1 MRESL
6 QQPSI
11 NDIGEPAPGFG
22 WVRVLGRNLAPVF
35 RPHRRALI
43 IVVVL
48 MLIELGLQM
57 AQRKAFT
64 TLIDDAILQSNVSL
78 MVLILGLLLAASV
91 ISSVCGSLH
100 EYMLSGLCAVIPAQ
114 MRQRL
119 FQHVQGMPLSQLRS
133 STHGDLVSRIVSDA
147 GGLESALWSLGFIAT
162 SFCGVVI
169 ALGMLLATDWRLA
182 LLGLALLLPTIPIGP
197 RILTPLA
204 EQASYESKEAYGKL
218 ATQLWENLA
227 NQVVVRVFGL
237 GGFVGRRFAALNEEI
252 QVSTRR
258 YNIYS
263 YFSNRVPWIA
273 VELIDV
279 IVLAVGCWMLVRG
292 DMTTGAL
299 VSFYLLFSSLAGHSY
314 SFATA
319 FSRLVSV
326 SASMRRIQALQQSPS
341 HVPASAGQTHAD
353 HAPVPALFT
362 QAPAIRFESLSF
374 RYPSTQPD
382 GAGPAAESNEQRSD
396 QLHAVTLDIAPG
408 ALTAFVGGSGSGKS
422 TAVQLL
428 LGLQQPR
435 LGRVLINGH
444 NLQGIPLERYWAGTS
459 AVFQDSLLFHA
470 SIADNIRAGLLTASD
485 AQVQQAARAA
495 GIADW
500 IESLPSGYATAVS
513 ADTCSGGQRQRIAIA
528 RALVR
533 DPCLLVLDE
542 PTSALDAST
551 GRAVIET
558 LLQVMQRRT
567 TVLVTHQ
574 LRDAIHADR
583 IVVFEQGRVV
593 ETGSHAS
600 LLAAAG
606 AYANLWQ
613 QQEKRLQARD

>member
-1 MRESL
+1 MQHTADDPTHET
-6 QQPSI
+6 
-11 NDIGEPAPGFG
+11 APGFG
-22 WVRVLGRNLAPVF
+22 WVLVLCRNLAPVF

-48 MLIELGLQM
+48 MLVELGLQM

-64 TLIDDAILQSNVSL
+64 TLIDDAILQSQVSL
-78 MVLILGLLLAASV
+78 MVLILGLLLAASI
-91 ISSVCGSLH
+91 ISSLCGSLH

-114 MRQRL
+114 MRERL

-162 SFCGVVI
+162 SFCGVII
-169 ALGMLLATDWRLA
+169 ALAMLLATDWRLA

-237 GGFVGRRFAALNEEI
+237 GGFVRRRFSALNQEI

-326 SASMRRIQALQQSPS
+326 SASMRRIQALQQSPG
-341 HVPASAGQTHAD
+341 HVPVSAGEAD
-353 HAPVPALFT
+353 ADNAPVPALFT

-374 RYPSTQPD
+374 RYPTTQPD
-382 GAGPAAESNEQRSD
+382 DDVAATESTVRASD
-396 QLHAVTLDIAPG
+396 QLREITLEIAPG
-408 ALTAFVGGSGSGKS
+408 TLTAFVGGSGSGKS

-428 LGLQQPR
+428 LGLQQPKH
-435 LGRVLINGH
+435 GRVLINGH
-444 NLQGIPLERYWAGTS
+444 DLQGLPLEQYWAGTS

-470 SIADNIRAGLLTASD
+470 SIADNIRAGLLAASD
-485 AQVQQAARAA
+485 TQVQQAARAA

-500 IESLPSGYATAVS
+500 IESLPAGYGTSVS

-574 LRDAIHADR
+574 LRDAIHADQ

-593 ETGSHAS
+593 EAGSHTS

-606 AYANLWQ
+606 SYANLWQ
-613 QQEKRLQARD
+613 QQERRLQARE

>member
-1 MRESL
+1 M
-6 QQPSI
+6 QQAVDGAA
-11 NDIGEPAPGFG
+11 NEAAPGFG
-22 WVRVLGRNLAPVF
+22 WVRVLCRNLAPVF

-43 IVVVL
+43 IVVML
-48 MLIELGLQM
+48 MLLELGLQM

-182 LLGLALLLPTIPIGP
+182 LLGVVLLLPTIPIGP
-197 RILTPLA
+197 RILTPKA

-237 GGFVGRRFAALNEEI
+237 GRFVGRRFASLNEEI
-252 QVSTRR
+252 QVATRR
-258 YNIYS
+258 YNIFS

-279 IVLAVGCWMLVRG
+279 IVLAAGCWMLVNG
-292 DMTTGAL
+292 ELTTGGL

-319 FSRLVSV
+319 FSRLVGV

-341 HVPASAGQTHAD
+341 AADLPAAFDGQPDTS
-353 HAPVPALFT
+353 PVAALFN
-362 QAPAIRFESLSF
+362 QAPSIRFESLSF
-374 RYPSTQPD
+374 RYPSTQSD
-382 GAGPAAESNEQRSD
+382 GADAATESSENLPD

-408 ALTAFVGGSGSGKS
+408 TLTAFVGGSGSGKS

-435 LGRVLINGH
+435 LGRVLINGQ
-444 NLQGIPLERYWAGTS
+444 NLNAVPLQQYWAGTS

-470 SIADNIRAGLLTASD
+470 SIADNIRAGMLTASD

-500 IESLPSGYATAVS
+500 IESLPSGYATPVS

-574 LRDAIHADR
+574 LRDAIHADQ

-593 ETGSHAS
+593 ESGTHTS

-606 AYANLWQ
+606 TYASLWQ
-613 QQEKRLQARD
+613 QQERRLQARD